1 MLHQVMMEAW
11 FIFSFIFSAAMSDIC
26 YLLDFGFIVLH
37 LLAMGVRSLYG
48 GEANEAMVRPA
59 LLGWVAELQAALVT
73 RTAAAHTRYRRAY
86 CARCGGRSL
95 CRRGRTPS
103 PRVLRADDFNLV
115 LRSRRWAALTAS
127 AYCCSHRFM
136 PSKTPFS
143 QAAALA
149 AARSIAR
156 RTARPAARAAAHAAA
171 RAAARAAHFHP
182 SPKHAVMPGLLLAK
196 MIKFRLIA

>member
-1 MLHQVMMEAW
+1 MHACHGCWRWVGRHRQ
-11 FIFSFIFSAAMSDIC
+11 
-26 YLLDFGFIVLH
+26 LDVGIASSVECIEH
-37 LLAMGVRSLYG
+37 
-48 GEANEAMVRPA
+48 ANS
-59 LLGWVAELQAALVT
+59 
-73 RTAAAHTRYRRAY
+73 
-86 CARCGGRSL
+86 GGRSL

-196 MIKFRLIA
+196 MIKFRLIASKKANFFRLRRPRFPPPIWPFT

>member
-1 MLHQVMMEAW
+1 MLQLKERAHKKCCLPLRRTEGLVQPCG
-11 FIFSFIFSAAMSDIC
+11 SALSVSSSSGSRIGAAASGQTGSARLGGRATGGPCDAYC
-26 YLLDFGFIVLH
+26 SRT
-37 LLAMGVRSLYG
+37 RSL
-48 GEANEAMVRPA
+48 
-59 LLGWVAELQAALVT
+59 
-73 RTAAAHTRYRRAY
+73 
-86 CARCGGRSL
+86 
-95 CRRGRTPS
+95 S

-182 SPKHAVMPGLLLAK
+182 SPKHEVMPGLLLAK
-196 MIKFRLIA
+196 ISNFD